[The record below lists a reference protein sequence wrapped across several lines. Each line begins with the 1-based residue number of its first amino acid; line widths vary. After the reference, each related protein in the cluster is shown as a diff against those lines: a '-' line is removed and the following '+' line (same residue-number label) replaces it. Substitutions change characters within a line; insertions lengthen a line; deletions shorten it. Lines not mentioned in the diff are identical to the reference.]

1 MLTLATT
8 QVWVRDQDEAVAFWT
23 DKVGFEVKEDV
34 TVPALGNFRWV
45 TVGPIGQDGTAI
57 VLMAIP
63 GQPVMDD
70 ATRAQV
76 QDLVTK
82 GFATALFFTTDDVQA
97 AYEHLVAAGVE
108 TTGEPME
115 QVYGV
120 DFGFRDPSGNQFRVA
135 TRNAAW
141 S

>member
-23 DKVGFEVKEDV
+23 EKVGFEIKEDV
-34 TVPALGNFRWV
+34 TVPDLGNFRWV
-45 TVGPIGQDGTAI
+45 TVGPQGQEGTAI

-70 ATRAQV
+70 TTRAQV
-76 QDLVTK
+76 QDLMAK
-82 GFATALFFTTDDVQA
+82 GFATGLFFTTDDAQA
-97 AYEHLVAAGVE
+97 MYERMVAAGVE

-120 DFGFRDPSGNQFRVA
+120 DFGFRDPSGNHFRVA
-135 TRNAAW
+135 SRRAVW
-141 S
+141 P